1 LPDTSF
7 ALVYRWGSD
16 AGVAAAKSKVWM
28 SDSEED
34 SEVAP
39 SSSHVNLM
47 KVPMLCSSI
56 CSWRPVQWMQLCTLV
71 QYSADKQARGKLWL
85 TSYTL
90 EGLFSLF
97 GNCFLLAFPLYVPAL
112 PSVYTCIQTVTAVML
127 QCAQQAVQGVFE
139 KQGMLYTD
147 FRHE

>member
-1 LPDTSF
+1 
-7 ALVYRWGSD
+7 
-16 AGVAAAKSKVWM
+16 
-28 SDSEED
+28 
-34 SEVAP
+34 
-39 SSSHVNLM
+39 
-47 KVPMLCSSI
+47 
-56 CSWRPVQWMQLCTLV
+56 MQLCTLV